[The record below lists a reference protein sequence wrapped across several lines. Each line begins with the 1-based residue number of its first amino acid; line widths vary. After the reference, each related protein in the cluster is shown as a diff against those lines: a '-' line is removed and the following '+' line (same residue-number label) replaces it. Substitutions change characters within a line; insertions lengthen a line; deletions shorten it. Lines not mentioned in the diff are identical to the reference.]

1 MNQDQILL
9 KPFINPCELQVG
21 LQLTVRYTST
31 PKGENYR
38 LQFLSFSPEMGLEIK
53 LTEKKNGFKAQKV
66 NFRLHKRQVVVDGA
80 INLCLYQDFLK
91 QGVSLIFCIISY
103 GF

>member
-53 LTEKKNGFKAQKV
+53 LTEKKNGFKA
-66 NFRLHKRQVVVDGA
+66 
-80 INLCLYQDFLK
+80 
-91 QGVSLIFCIISY
+91 
-103 GF
+103 